1 LNGALP
7 EPFVWRREGELAW
20 IEAALPGGRV
30 AFSTRLGGQSEGPF
44 TSLNLGILTDDDPE
58 LVARN
63 RTKLALTLE
72 RDPAGVAMGWQVH
85 GTDVQVH
92 TSPPR
97 PSGYVRR
104 GTDLAKVDAQATD
117 DPGVTPMV
125 LTADC
130 VPLALSSSGAVAMVH
145 CGWRGVAGG
154 IVDRAV
160 EACRELADADPGELS
175 AALGPGIGS
184 CCYEV
189 GDEVRSAFGIDAG
202 DGATLDLPLA
212 VRRALEQAGV
222 CAEQISDTGLC
233 TSCHPDLFFSHRRD
247 GGITG
252 RQAGLVWRE
261 T

>member
-7 EPFVWRREGELAW
+7 EPFTWRREGELAW

-30 AFSTRLGGQSEGPF
+30 AFSTRLGGRSEGPF
-44 TSLNLGILTDDDPE
+44 TSLNLGILTDDDPD

-63 RTKLALTLE
+63 RETLALTLE
-72 RDPAGVAMGWQVH
+72 RDPGAVAMGWQVH

-92 TSPPR
+92 SSPPR

-104 GTDLAKVDAQATD
+104 GTGLARVDAQATD
-117 DPGVTPMV
+117 HPEVTPMV

-130 VPLALSSSGAVAMVH
+130 IPLALASSRTVAMVH
-145 CGWRGVAGG
+145 CGWRGVAGD
-154 IVDRAV
+154 IVARAV
-160 EACRELADADPGELS
+160 EACRGLANAAPGELS
-175 AALGPGIGS
+175 AALGPGIGP

-189 GDEVRSAFGIDAG
+189 GDEVRSAFGLQAG
-202 DGATLDLPLA
+202 EGATLDLPLA

-222 CAEQISDTGLC
+222 QAERIWDSGLC

-247 GGITG
+247 RGVTG